1 MTMRKMKTMDGN
13 TAAAHI
19 SYAFTELAAI
29 YPITPSST
37 MAELVDQW
45 SAEGKKNIFGQPVRI
60 VEMQSEAGAAGVVH
74 GSLKTGA
81 LTTTYTASQGLLLM
95 IPNMY
100 KIAGELLP
108 SVFHVASRAITTNA
122 LNIFGDHGDV
132 MAARQTGFAMLS
144 ESSVQEVMDLSAVAH
159 LASIESSVP
168 FINFFDGF
176 RTSHEIQKIEVLDY
190 EELVPLINQEKL
202 AEFRQRSMNP
212 NHPSVSGMN
221 QNPDIH
227 FQQRET
233 VNKYYET
240 IPTIVKKYMDEIN
253 QLRGTAYDLVTY
265 YGAEDAEEVIVSMG
279 SAAQAIEQTIDYL
292 SKQGRKVGFLNIHLY
307 RPFPIETFLEKMPK
321 TVKAIGVMDRTKEPG
336 AGGEPLLLDV
346 QSAMYESDLRPMII
360 GGRYGLGSK
369 DVLPNQIV
377 AIFNELQKEKKHVK
391 SRFTIGIE
399 DDVTYTSLDVGPAL
413 DLTNASTYQAK
424 FWGFG
429 SDGTV
434 GANKSAIKIIGDHTD
449 KYAQG
454 FFYYDSKKS
463 GGLTVSHLRFG
474 DQKIR
479 STYLIENADFVAC
492 HTAAYLNTYDLVK
505 GLKKGGTFLLNT
517 IWNEEQLNRFLP
529 NKLKRYLAENE
540 IQFYT
545 INAIQLASEVGLGGR
560 INTVMQTAFF
570 KLANII
576 PVETVLPIL
585 KEEALKSYGKKS
597 MSVVEKNVK
606 AIDHTLKHLHHVEIP
621 ETWKTVEI
629 KPRKRA
635 ETTSNYVHEIVE
647 PVNRQEGN
655 ELSVG
660 TLVRNGMTDGRM
672 PLGTTAVEKRSV
684 AIEVPEWISDRCTM
698 CNECAFVCP
707 HAAIRPFLADE
718 EEMTEAPDGYIVR
731 EMRGADGLKYRI
743 QVSVEDC
750 TGCGLCV
757 EACPAKGK
765 ALVMKPYEEQ
775 KAEAINWAFSMTLK
789 QKENPAK
796 PNTVLGTQFNKPLLE
811 FSGACSGCGETPYV
825 KLLTQMFGDRMMIAN
840 ATGCSSIWG
849 AAAPVA
855 PYTTNDQGQ
864 GPAWSNSLLED
875 NAEFGYGMFLAS
887 QTRREYLAEKM
898 QEALPSVSSSLAA
911 LMEDWIEHMYSGEG
925 SQQRAAKLKAA
936 LLAEKADNPLLE
948 KIYADNDLFVKNSQW
963 MIGGDGWAYDIGY
976 GGIDHVL
983 ASGADVNMLVLD
995 NEVYSNTGGQ
1005 TSKATPASAIAKFS
1019 ASGKYVSKKDLGMM
1033 AMTYGNVYVAQI
1045 ASGANQMQTIKAFE
1059 EAERF
1064 PGPSLIIAYTPC
1076 IAHGLAGGMSKTL
1089 QEAKEA
1095 VDSGYWSL
1103 YRYNPELREKGKNPM
1118 TLDYKKPT
1126 FAEMKNFMRKQ
1137 VRFSSLETMQ
1147 PEFAE
1152 KLFDKTVG
1160 DAKKRFYDY
1169 ARLAGQEEKIKAKLE
1184 KNELDQSIQTTL
1196 ETNTKVQKEKPVDL
1210 EAQARRAAKRAE
1222 RAAKRA
1228 KLEE

>member
-1 MTMRKMKTMDGN
+1 MRKMKTMDGN
-13 TAAAHI
+13 AAAAYI

-45 SAEGKKNIFGQPVRI
+45 SAEGKKNIFGQPVKV

-108 SVFHVASRAITTNA
+108 SVFHVASRALTTNA
-122 LNIFGDHGDV
+122 LNIFGDQGDV

-144 ESSVQEVMDLSAVAH
+144 ESSVQEVMDLAPVAH
-159 LASIESSVP
+159 LASIEASVP
-168 FINFFDGF
+168 FMNFFDGF
-176 RTSHEIQKIEVLDY
+176 RTSHEIQKVAVLDY
-190 EELVPLINQEKL
+190 EELAPLVNQEKL
-202 AEFRQRSMNP
+202 AEFRRRSMNP

-233 VNKYYET
+233 INPYYEKL
-240 IPTIVKKYMDEIN
+240 PGIVQKYMTEIN
-253 QLRGTAYDLVTY
+253 RLRGTNYDLVTY
-265 YGAEDAEEVIVSMG
+265 YGAEDAEEVIVTMG
-279 SAAQAIEQTIDYL
+279 SVAQTIEQTVDYL
-292 SKQGRKVGFLNIHLY
+292 QEQGRKVGFLNVHLY
-307 RPFPIETFLEKMPK
+307 RPFPVETFLEKIPQS
-321 TVKAIGVMDRTKEPG
+321 VKAIAVLDRTKEPG

-346 QSAMYESDLRPMII
+346 QSAMYEADIRPTII

-377 AIFNELQKEKKHVK
+377 AVFDELMKERSAMKK
-391 SRFTIGIE
+391 RFTIGI
-399 DDVTYTSLDVGPAL
+399 DDDLTYTSLEVGKPL
-413 DLTNASTYQAK
+413 DLTNPKTYQAK

-474 DQKIR
+474 ETPIR
-479 STYLIENADFVAC
+479 STYLIEHSDFVAC
-492 HTAAYLNTYDLVK
+492 HTAAYLHTYDLVK

-517 IWNEEQLNRFLP
+517 IWNDEQLARFLP
-529 NKLKRYLAENE
+529 NQLKRYLAENE

-545 INAIQLASEVGLGGR
+545 INAVKLASEVGLGGR
-560 INTVMQTAFF
+560 INTAMETAFF
-570 KLANII
+570 KLAEIM
-576 PVETVLPIL
+576 PFEQVLPIL
-585 KEEALKSYGKKS
+585 KEEALKSYGHKS
-597 MSVVEKNVK
+597 MKVVEKNIQ
-606 AIDHTLKHLHHVEIP
+606 AID
-621 ETWKTVEI
+621 KTVELLHQVPVPAEWRTLEVQ
-629 KPRKRA
+629 PRKRS
-635 ETTSNYVHEIVE
+635 ENVSDFVHEIVE
-647 PVNRQEGN
+647 PINRQEGN
-655 ELSVG
+655 ALSVA
-660 TLVRNGMTDGRM
+660 TLAKNEMTDGRM
-672 PLGTTAVEKRSV
+672 PLGTAAVEKRGV
-684 AIEVPEWISDRCTM
+684 ALEVPEWISNRCTM

-718 EEMTEAPDGYIVR
+718 EEMTEAPEGFIVR
-731 EMRGADGLKYRI
+731 DLRGADGLKYRI
-743 QVSVEDC
+743 QVSVKDC

-765 ALVMKPYEEQ
+765 ALVMKPYEEEKEQ
-775 KAEAINWAFSMTLK
+775 AMNWAFAMTLR

-796 PNTVLGTQFNKPLLE
+796 PNTVLGSQFNKPLLE

-825 KLLTQMFGDRMMIAN
+825 KLLTQMFGDRMLIAN

-849 AAAPVA
+849 AAAGVT
-855 PYTTNDQGQ
+855 PYTTNEQGQ

-875 NAEFGYGMFLAS
+875 NAEFGYGMLLATQARRERLAS
-887 QTRREYLAEKM
+887 KM
-898 QEALPSVSSSLAA
+898 TKAFSVASDSLRL
-911 LMEDWIEHMYSGEG
+911 LMEDWIAHLSESEG
-925 SQQRAAKLKAA
+925 TQQRAAKLCAA
-936 LLAEKADNPLLE
+936 LLEEKTNQPLLE
-948 KIYADNDLFVKNSQW
+948 AIYDDQDLFVKPSQW

-1005 TSKATPASAIAKFS
+1005 TSKATPASAIAKFA
-1019 ASGKYVSKKDLGMM
+1019 ASGKYASKKDLGMM
-1033 AMTYGNVYVAQI
+1033 AMTYENVYVAQI

-1059 EAERF
+1059 EAEKF
-1064 PGPSLIIAYTPC
+1064 PGPSIIIAYTPC
-1076 IAHGLAGGMSKTL
+1076 ITHGLAGGMSQTL
-1089 QEAKEA
+1089 KEAKDA
-1095 VDSGYWSL
+1095 VHSGYWSL
-1103 YRYNPELREKGKNPM
+1103 YRYNPLLREKGKEPM
-1118 TLDYKKPT
+1118 TLDFKKPD
-1126 FAEMKNFMRKQ
+1126 FSLMKEFMRQQ
-1137 VRFSSLETMQ
+1137 VRFASLESSQ
-1147 PEFAE
+1147 PDTAE
-1152 KLFDKTVG
+1152 LLFNKTIN
-1160 DAKKRFYDY
+1160 DAKRRFYNY
-1169 ARLAGQEEKIKAKLE
+1169 ACLAGQEEKIRAKLE
-1184 KNELDQSIQTTL
+1184 KQSEPEITAP
-1196 ETNTKVQKEKPVDL
+1196 ENEKPRVKKERVVDP
-1210 EAQARRAAKRAE
+1210 EAEARRAARRAE
-1222 RAAKRA
+1222 RAAKR
-1228 KLEE
+1228 KQREQD